1 VQKAEYQKPSD
12 FYYLVSPKPI
22 LKRRRKD
29 WGVKMASEMWKRY
42 IAEFIGTFSLVMMGT
57 GVRAMVG
64 GDTKDFAGILLVH
77 LTFGLTICVM
87 IYSLS
92 HLSGAHFNPSI
103 TLGFAVSRIF
113 PWRYV
118 LPYWLAQF
126 LGATAASALQLLLFP
141 GPAIHAHFGATIPHV
156 GIGQALGIEALL
168 TFFLMFANMALGTD
182 KCANWAIVGFSIG
195 FVVLASGLFGN
206 FLTGGSMNP
215 ARSLG
220 PALFAG
226 GPALSNLWIYFVG
239 PFIGAII
246 AALVYQLIRESEKY
260 LRGAPESLLPLARG
274 DAMQKAK
281 SK

>member
-1 VQKAEYQKPSD
+1 MTVA
-12 FYYLVSPKPI
+12 
-22 LKRRRKD
+22 
-29 WGVKMASEMWKRY
+29 MWKRY
-42 IAEFIGTFSLVMMGT
+42 VAEFIGTFFLVMMGT

-64 GDTKDFAGILLVH
+64 GDTKDMAAVLLVH
-77 LTFGLTICVM
+77 LTFGLTIIVM
-87 IYSLS
+87 TNTLTDI
-92 HLSGAHFNPSI
+92 SGAHLNPSI

-126 LGATAASALQLLLFP
+126 LGAASASALQLLLFP
-141 GPAIHAHFGATIPHV
+141 APAIHAHFGATIPHV

-168 TFFLMFANMALGTD
+168 TFFLMFANMGIATD
-182 KCANWAIVGFSIG
+182 KRVSSAIVGFSIG
-195 FVVLASGLFGN
+195 FVVLADGLFGN

-226 GPALSNLWIYFVG
+226 GPALASVWIYFVG
-239 PFIGAII
+239 PFIGSILAV
-246 AALVYQLIRESEKY
+246 LVYQLIREGRDN
-260 LRGAPESLLPLARG
+260 LRGAPQALLPLARG
-274 DAMQKAK
+274 GTIKKAE